1 MLQDWWHT
9 SDACSVRFGSGASSS
24 ICQTCLHG
32 KAQGIS
38 MANHL
43 GNLQWMDTMALFPN
57 IGESIHKYS
66 SHSKCWNMLEVGRV
80 SSFNLLVFMMFFVC
94 YYCIIDWN
102 TTKGSKHPVP
112 TSVDLVANGCRIPQ
126 RQSHEG
132 YGLLGVTKMCDKHHI
147 SSYMAYMMTY
157 MRQLFWI
164 PIFMR
169 TLLLSTW
176 YTCMMEGKKRH
187 M

>member
-1 MLQDWWHT
+1 
-9 SDACSVRFGSGASSS
+9 
-24 ICQTCLHG
+24 
-32 KAQGIS
+32 
-38 MANHL
+38 
-43 GNLQWMDTMALFPN
+43 MALFPN
-57 IGESIHKYS
+57 IGESIHKHS

-176 YTCMMEGKKRH
+176 YTCMMEGKNVTCRRIIIFFWRGYRLQVATVKMEGARAPIKYTLVY
-187 M
+187 